1 MKFNELRIGGPGF
14 TPFSLGEPMYVY
26 DGELLLGTLDPVQV
40 THGGSNVHITRIV
53 PTQLARTGKRT
64 FDPLVL
70 LETISFIAGRFPAV
84 QTVSFSL
91 RSEVASYEEGM
102 KIASARS
109 TLLQRIGTDRVTIS
123 PQSDSAAPGNF
134 VVHGVWIYNERN
146 LATLGQCLQRERA
159 IYRDCEAA
167 VGRETAR
174 QSLGGRFRRWLWGDD
189 SLVN

>member
-1 MKFNELRIGGPGF
+1 MKLNELRIGGRGF
-14 TPFSLGEPMYVY
+14 APFALGEPMYVY

-159 IYRDCEAA
+159 IYRDREAA
-167 VGRETAR
+167 AGREKAR
-174 QSLGGRFRRWLWGDD
+174 QSLRGRFRRWLWGDD
-189 SLVN
+189 GLVD

>member
-1 MKFNELRIGGPGF
+1 MKFKELRIGGPGL
-14 TPFSLGEPMYVY
+14 TPLTLGEPMYVY
-26 DGELLLGTLDPVQV
+26 DGEFHLGTLDPVDV

-53 PTQLARTGKRT
+53 PTQLARTGKPT

-70 LETISFIAGRFPAV
+70 LETISFIAGHFPAV

-109 TLLQRIGTDRVTIS
+109 ALLQRIGTHRVTIS
-123 PQSDSAAPGNF
+123 PRSDSATPGNF

-146 LATLGQCLQRERA
+146 VATLGQCLQRERA
-159 IYRDCEAA
+159 IYRDSEAA
-167 VGRETAR
+167 AGRETAR
-174 QSLGGRFRRWLWGDD
+174 QGLRDRFRRWLWGDGG
-189 SLVN
+189 LVD